1 MLKMFN
7 TGDIAVYPAHGVGVI
22 ENVERK
28 SIQGKEQSFLIMR
41 IFDNDMTIMVP
52 TENVDK
58 VGLRELISEDQINQ
72 VFDILKAK
80 SPQLDG
86 KTWNKR
92 FREYSEKIKVGQPH
106 DIAEVMRDLMNLK
119 NEKGLS
125 FGERKMLDNVKHLL
139 SQEIALATNDKVD
152 SVLTKI
158 SKVFDN

>member
-1 MLKMFN
+1 MLKTFN
-7 TGDIAVYPAHGVGVI
+7 AGDIAVYPAHGVGVI
-22 ENVERK
+22 ENVEK
-28 SIQGKEQSFLIMR
+28 KNILGKEQSFLIMR

-58 VGLRELISEDQINQ
+58 VGLRELISENQINE
-72 VFDILKAK
+72 VFDILKEK

-92 FREYSEKIKVGQPH
+92 FREYSEKIKVGQPN
-106 DIAEVMRDLMNLK
+106 DIAEVMRDLMTLK

-152 SVLTKI
+152 SVLSKI
-158 SKVFDN
+158 IKVFDN

>member
-1 MLKMFN
+1 MFN

-22 ENVERK
+22 ENVEKK
-28 SIQGKEQSFLIMR
+28 SIQGEEQSFLIMR

-52 TENVDK
+52 TENVGK
-58 VGLRELISEDQINQ
+58 VGLRELISEEQINQ
-72 VFDILKAK
+72 VFNILKEK

-92 FREYSEKIKVGQPH
+92 FREYSEKIKVGQPN
-106 DIAEVMRDLMNLK
+106 DIAEVMRDLMTLK

-152 SVLTKI
+152 SVLNKI
-158 SKVFDN
+158 TGVFDN